1 MLRDHQAC
9 LIVGQSNLAIIET
22 ATCSASIEVFPKPT
36 KDHHLDIIRADV
48 LLYALG
54 GLAAPRS
61 DPA

>member
-1 MLRDHQAC
+1 MLRDRQAC

-36 KDHHLDIIRADV
+36 EDHHLVVSAPT
-48 LLYALG
+48 LLHALG
-54 GLAAPRS
+54 GLAALRS